1 MNFIL
6 CRKKTRLSRDK
17 VSDTISRLT
26 HTCDTNSNFQFFFQM
41 ESNIRGDVQLQNFWK
56 HLWKDRYCIRSIPSS
71 HAHIKLFSATTR
83 KTGVSSLLS
92 RRRSRDFST
101 MIRAG
106 RKSRRQM
113 THGVT
118 YISTESNR
126 IDGKA
131 SLRTKRE
138 LPASR
143 NGRDLSLCQT
153 RRGRLSGK
161 REFESCVVLRLRTCH
176 FCHEVINKRHPV
188 PSLELRDWSTVN
200 VDPTSSPIRRILF
213 KPRTQILRISLNR
226 IHDLFWMKDLI

>member
-26 HTCDTNSNFQFFFQM
+26 HTCDTNSIQFFFQM

-106 RKSRRQM
+106 RKSRRQV

-131 SLRTKRE
+131 SLR
-138 LPASR
+138 R
-143 NGRDLSLCQT
+143 NGSCPLRGTAVIYRYVKHGEAGSPVSESLRAASCCVYAHVTSVTKLLINAILS
-153 RRGRLSGK
+153 RRWNYAIDPQLTSIRPRVLSAEYFLSPELKYSGYRLTG
-161 REFESCVVLRLRTCH
+161 
-176 FCHEVINKRHPV
+176 
-188 PSLELRDWSTVN
+188 STIY
-200 VDPTSSPIRRILF
+200 SEWKI
-213 KPRTQILRISLNR
+213 
-226 IHDLFWMKDLI
+226 